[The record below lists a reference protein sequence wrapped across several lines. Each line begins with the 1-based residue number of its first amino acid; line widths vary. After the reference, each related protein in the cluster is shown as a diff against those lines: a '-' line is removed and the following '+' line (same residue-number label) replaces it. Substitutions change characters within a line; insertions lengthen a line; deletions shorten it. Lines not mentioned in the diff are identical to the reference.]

1 MFISNPDPS
10 ECSCRGTSSRRKTPK
25 SKPKG
30 VSVYYLRNH
39 FLEEICAGGYSEKS
53 TLDELEKWI
62 YERSGDVICLRDGTS
77 GASHVS
83 CLKGSHIVGPA
94 SIRLSCAVENNLDE
108 VITTLESFCESKDW
122 NTKETYVW
130 IDMLCQNLHRRTE
143 DSHKQLP
150 IECNIDKMS
159 IGYTSMQRSVE
170 EKKELSEKCVD
181 DKYPAAFCTS
191 L

>member
-1 MFISNPDPS
+1 MI
-10 ECSCRGTSSRRKTPK
+10 
-25 SKPKG
+25 
-30 VSVYYLRNH
+30 
-39 FLEEICAGGYSEKS
+39 
-53 TLDELEKWI
+53 
-62 YERSGDVICLRDGTS
+62 
-77 GASHVS
+77 
-83 CLKGSHIVGPA
+83 
-94 SIRLSCAVENNLDE
+94 
-108 VITTLESFCESKDW
+108 TLESFCESKDW
-122 NTKETYVW
+122 NTNETCVW

-170 EKKELSEKCVD
+170 EEKELSEKCVD